1 MEKLRHVSVLLDECI
16 EALHIRPDGLYAD
29 GTTGGGGHSLEIVK
43 RLKSGRLLC
52 IDQDDFAQQRA
63 RERLAE
69 YLEKITFVKDNFKNI
84 RRILAEQRMDGLDG
98 MLLDLGVSSF
108 QLDDGARGFSYQK
121 EAPLDMRMDKQQRL
135 TAREVV
141 NEYSWEELTRVIRE
155 YGEEKFAPR
164 IATRICEARRTAP
177 VERTTELA
185 ELVKEAIPAAARRE
199 GGHPAKRTFQAIR
212 IEVNGELSILR
223 QAVLDI
229 AEELKSGGRLA
240 VITFHSLEDRIVKSA
255 FAELASGC
263 TCPKDF
269 PVCVCGKKPR
279 AKILT
284 KKPILPSA
292 EELAENNRA
301 RSAKLRVLEKI

>member
-269 PVCVCGKKPR
+269 PICVCGKKPR

>member
-240 VITFHSLEDRIVKSA
+240 VITFHSLEDRIVKSEMQQA
-255 FAELASGC
+255 ARGC
-263 TCPKDF
+263 TCPPEF
-269 PVCVCGKKPR
+269 PVCVCGKKPLVKLVTR
-279 AKILT
+279 
-284 KKPILPSA
+284 KPIVSGPA
-292 EELAENNRA
+292 ELEENPRA
-301 RSAKLRVLEKI
+301 RSAKLRVAEKL

>member
-1 MEKLRHVSVLLDECI
+1 MEKLKHVSVLLDECI

-69 YLEKITFVKDNFKNI
+69 HLEKITFVKDNFKNI

-108 QLDDGARGFSYQK
+108 QLDDGTRGFSYQK

-141 NEYSWEELTRVIRE
+141 NEYSWKELTRVIRE

-164 IATRICEARRTAP
+164 IATRICEARRAAP

-269 PVCVCGKKPR
+269 PICVCGKKPR

>member
-1 MEKLRHVSVLLDECI
+1 MEKLKHVSVLLDECI

-69 YLEKITFVKDNFKNI
+69 HLEKITFVKDNFKNI

>member
-1 MEKLRHVSVLLDECI
+1 MEKLKHVSVLLDECI

-69 YLEKITFVKDNFKNI
+69 HLEKITFVKDNFKNI

-269 PVCVCGKKPR
+269 PICVCGKKPR